1 MNLAFKIRIADLV
14 MVCVECLQD
23 INWSPQS
30 ILDMVAQDS
39 SIRALIDTGALITG
53 MTNLQVAEH
62 LLKDGLRQR
71 K

>member
-1 MNLAFKIRIADLV
+1 M
-14 MVCVECLQD
+14 QD
-23 INWSPQS
+23 IHWSPQS
-30 ILDMVAQDS
+30 ILDMIAKDT

-62 LLKDGLRQR
+62 LLKNGLRKR